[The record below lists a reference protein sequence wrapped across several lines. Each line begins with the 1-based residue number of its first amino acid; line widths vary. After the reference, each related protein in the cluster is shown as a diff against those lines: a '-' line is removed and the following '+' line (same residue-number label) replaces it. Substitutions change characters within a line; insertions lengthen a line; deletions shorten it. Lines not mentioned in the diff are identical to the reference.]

1 MLMASGAFMSNAWH
15 KLSLSLT
22 PYFLIISRITF
33 REFEERR
40 QGGDQM
46 IEEAKK
52 IASTFHRLA
61 ELPVFEE
68 SPCEVLSS
76 MAVVLRTRNTEMVC
90 LDISVRSFLIRVLR
104 SMLSHQGKLDYH
116 KYRQASVAYQQ
127 SYLHVE

>member
-1 MLMASGAFMSNAWH
+1 
-15 KLSLSLT
+15 
-22 PYFLIISRITF
+22 
-33 REFEERR
+33 
-40 QGGDQM
+40 M

-90 LDISVRSFLIRVLR
+90 LDISVSSSFLTLIFRLFNHSR
-104 SMLSHQGKLDYH
+104 FCKSWEFCFSP
-116 KYRQASVAYQQ
+116 RAFFSP
-127 SYLHVE
+127 SW

>member
-1 MLMASGAFMSNAWH
+1 
-15 KLSLSLT
+15 
-22 PYFLIISRITF
+22 
-33 REFEERR
+33 
-40 QGGDQM
+40 M

-90 LDISVRSFLIRVLR
+90 LDISVRSNICSFMLQQQGLQNLGFFSIGRSLPPTDKGSPGAQSLLIEVSSLGIRVCKVAR
-104 SMLSHQGKLDYH
+104 TFGKIKKFD
-116 KYRQASVAYQQ
+116 
-127 SYLHVE
+127 

>member
-1 MLMASGAFMSNAWH
+1 
-15 KLSLSLT
+15 
-22 PYFLIISRITF
+22 
-33 REFEERR
+33 
-40 QGGDQM
+40 M

-90 LDISVRSFLIRVLR
+90 LDISVSKYLIFVRSLRIMLVCDRKLNPTFLAPPGAL
-104 SMLSHQGKLDYH
+104 
-116 KYRQASVAYQQ
+116 
-127 SYLHVE
+127 